1 MHILI
6 KQLTT
11 ISSRDKKETFQKF
24 LALYCFREK
33 KFQRSHIISIFFY
46 LFTFLDNSSLGPTLN
61 FLLSLLDWWDW
72 VSDKNYIFLKVI
84 IF

>member
-6 KQLTT
+6 KQLTN
-11 ISSRDKKETFQKF
+11 ISSRDKKKTFQKF

-33 KFQRSHIISIFFY
+33 KFQGSHISIFFY
-46 LFTFLDNSSLGPTLN
+46 LFTFLDNSSLSPALN